1 MGKNKKVRFE
11 ICANCGQQLD
21 SHWEYCPVC
30 GQSVYQVQG
39 SIKYLIS
46 EISGN
51 LYSFDSKLFRTI
63 KYLFTKP
70 GLVASE
76 YVSGKMVS
84 YVPPVRLYIFVS
96 LLLLFSTSIST
107 CTKENKERKNV
118 EINVNPSYGGQVFT
132 KELSNKIL
140 NYNDNQL
147 DSFIHNTRIEPG
159 YFNKQMT
166 LRMAKI
172 SLYGVSP
179 FIDKIKANATLGMF
193 LLMPLSA
200 LILRIFYRKKRRLYF
215 DHLIA
220 ALYMHT
226 VIFLLFILNEL
237 TGLLFN
243 FDWFLWVLVIF
254 YVYFIWSLRNFYDT
268 KWKPAIWRSIP
279 IVFTYFVVLLL
290 FMVGV
295 TFTSFLTF

>member
-1 MGKNKKVRFE
+1 MGKSKKTRFE
-11 ICANCGQQLD
+11 ICPNCSQALD
-21 SHWEYCPVC
+21 SSWEYCPVC

-39 SIKYLIS
+39 SFRYLIS

-63 KYLFTKP
+63 RWLFTKP

-76 YVSGKMVS
+76 YVSGKMAS

-96 LLLLFSTSIST
+96 LLLLFSTSLST
-107 CTKENKERKNV
+107 CTKENKGHENV
-118 EINVNPSYGGQVFT
+118 EINVNPAYQGQVFT

-140 NYNDNQL
+140 SYNDNQL
-147 DSFIHNTRIEPG
+147 DSFIRKTKIEPG
-159 YFNKQMT
+159 YFNKQMVI
-166 LRMAKI
+166 RMAKI
-172 SLYGVSP
+172 SMYGLSP

-200 LILRIFYRKKRRLYF
+200 LILRIFYRKKRKLYF

-226 VIFLLFILNEL
+226 AIFILFILNEL

-254 YVYFIWSLRNFYDT
+254 YVYFIWSLRNFYNT

-279 IVFTYFVVLLL
+279 IVFTYFVILLL
-290 FMVGV
+290 YMVGV

>member
-1 MGKNKKVRFE
+1 MGKSKKTKFE
-11 ICANCGQQLD
+11 ICPNCSQALD
-21 SHWEYCPVC
+21 SNWEYCPVC

-39 SIKYLIS
+39 SLKYLVS

-51 LYSFDSKLFRTI
+51 MYSFDSKLFKTI
-63 KYLFTKP
+63 GRLFAKP
-70 GLVASE
+70 GLVAAE
-76 YVSGKMVS
+76 YVSGKMGR
-84 YVPPVRLYIFVS
+84 YVPPVRLYIFIS
-96 LLLLFSTSIST
+96 LILFFVASINT
-107 CTKENKERKNV
+107 CTREDEDPDKV
-118 EINVNPSYGGQVFT
+118 EIEFKGQKFT
-132 KELSNKIL
+132 KELSTQIAG
-140 NYNDNQL
+140 YNDNQL
-147 DSFIHNTRIEPG
+147 DSFMCKAQIEPG
-159 YFNKQMT
+159 IFNKQMT

-172 SLYGVSP
+172 SLYGVGN
-179 FIDKIKANATLGMF
+179 FIDEIKANATLGMF

-200 LILRIFYRKKRRLYF
+200 LILLIFYRKKRKLYF

-226 VIFLLFILNEL
+226 AIFILFILNEL

-243 FDWFLWVLVIF
+243 FDWFWWVLVIF
-254 YVYFIWSLRNFYDT
+254 YVYFIWSLRNFYNT

-279 IVFTYFVVLLL
+279 IVFTYFVILLL